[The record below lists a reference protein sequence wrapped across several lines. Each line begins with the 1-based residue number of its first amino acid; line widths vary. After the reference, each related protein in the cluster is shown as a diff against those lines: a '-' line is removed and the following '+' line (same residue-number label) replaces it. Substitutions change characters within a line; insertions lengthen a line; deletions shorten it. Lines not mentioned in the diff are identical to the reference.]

1 MSDPILSVHN
11 LVGGYGKM
19 TILNG
24 TTFAVPQAT
33 ITTIIGPNG
42 AGKSTGFKAIFG
54 LLKLREGKINFAGR
68 DVTHLGQRALLNAGT
83 RDLPQGRNIFP
94 ELSVRHNIELGGV
107 SAGKGIDLRSR
118 IEAALDLYMQVRR
131 KSVAQA

>member
-24 TTFAVPQAT
+24 TTFSVPQAS

-42 AGKSTGFKAIFG
+42 APPSW
-54 LLKLREGKINFAGR
+54 
-68 DVTHLGQRALLNAGT
+68 
-83 RDLPQGRNIFP
+83 
-94 ELSVRHNIELGGV
+94 
-107 SAGKGIDLRSR
+107 
-118 IEAALDLYMQVRR
+118 
-131 KSVAQA
+131 